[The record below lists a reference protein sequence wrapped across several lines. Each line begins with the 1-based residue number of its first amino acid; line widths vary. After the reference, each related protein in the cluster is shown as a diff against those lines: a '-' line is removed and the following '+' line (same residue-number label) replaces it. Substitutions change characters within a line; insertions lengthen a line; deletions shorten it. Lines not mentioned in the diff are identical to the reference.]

1 MGYKIFYNKIKYLAF
16 GLIILANSS
25 CIFYSFKN
33 LSPSSDGSTAI
44 SLPFIYTTLESRKA
58 TLKPECKNTLIVEN
72 CFKSSVETGLER
84 SKIEIFVEGFGE
96 TTIDVSNT
104 CIYGVAAI
112 DVHYRI
118 TAILPRPKITVICA
132 LPES

>member
-1 MGYKIFYNKIKYLAF
+1 MGYKIFYNKIKYLVF
-16 GLIILANSS
+16 GLIIAINSS
-25 CIFYSFKN
+25 CTFHSFKN
-33 LSPSSDGSTAI
+33 ISPSSDGSTA
-44 SLPFIYTTLESRKA
+44 LESRKA
-58 TLKPECKNTLIVEN
+58 TLKPECKSTLIVED
-72 CFKSSVETGLER
+72 CLKRSVETGLER
-84 SKIEIFVEGFGE
+84 STVEIFVEAFVPP
-96 TTIDVSNT
+96 IDVSDT

>member
-1 MGYKIFYNKIKYLAF
+1 MEYKIFYNKIKYLAF

-33 LSPSSDGSTAI
+33 LSPSSDGSTA
-44 SLPFIYTTLESRKA
+44 LESRKA

-84 SKIEIFVEGFGE
+84 STVESFVEGFE
-96 TTIDVSNT
+96 KTTIDVSDT

>member
-1 MGYKIFYNKIKYLAF
+1 MRYRILYNKIKYLVF
-16 GLIILANSS
+16 GLIISINSS
-25 CIFYSFKN
+25 CIFHSFKN
-33 LSPSSDGSTAI
+33 VSPSSDGSTA
-44 SLPFIYTTLESRKA
+44 LESRKV
-58 TLKPECKNTLIVEN
+58 TLKPECKNTLIVED
-72 CFKSSVETGLER
+72 CSKRPVETGLKR
-84 SKIEIFVEGFGE
+84 SKIEIFVEGFGK
-96 TTIDVSNT
+96 TTIDVSDT

>member
-1 MGYKIFYNKIKYLAF
+1 MMYRILNNKIKYLVF
-16 GLIILANSS
+16 GLIISINSS

-33 LSPSSDGSTAI
+33 VSPNSDGSTA
-44 SLPFIYTTLESRKA
+44 LESRKA
-58 TLKPECKNTLIVEN
+58 TLKPECKNTLIVED
-72 CFKSSVETGLER
+72 CFKRPVETGLKR
-84 SKIEIFVEGFGE
+84 SKIEIFVEGFGK
-96 TTIDVSNT
+96 TTIDVSDT

-112 DVHYRI
+112 DVQYRI

>member
-1 MGYKIFYNKIKYLAF
+1 MFRVTLFISALLFLN
-16 GLIILANSS
+16 S
-25 CIFYSFKN
+25 CIFHSVKN
-33 LSPSSDGSTAI
+33 SGSSSNKTTALAPSKAI
-44 SLPFIYTTLESRKA
+44 
-58 TLKPECKNTLIVEN
+58 LKPECKNTLIVED
-72 CFKSSVETGLER
+72 CYKRSVETGLKR

-96 TTIDVSNT
+96 TIIDVSNT

-118 TAILPRPKITVICA
+118 TAVLPRPKITVICA

>member
-1 MGYKIFYNKIKYLAF
+1 MARTHVL
-16 GLIILANSS
+16 
-25 CIFYSFKN
+25 
-33 LSPSSDGSTAI
+33 
-44 SLPFIYTTLESRKA
+44 TTLRNFFLGETTKNSHFAATKVG
-58 TLKPECKNTLIVEN
+58 TLKPDCKNTLIVQN

-84 SKIEIFVEGFGE
+84 SKIEIFVEAFVPP
-96 TTIDVSNT
+96 IDVSDT

-118 TAILPRPKITVICA
+118 TAITPRPKITVICA

>member
-1 MGYKIFYNKIKYLAF
+1 MIFYNKFNYLVF
-16 GLIILANSS
+16 GLIISINSS

-33 LSPSSDGSTAI
+33 ISPSSDGSTA
-44 SLPFIYTTLESRKA
+44 LESRKA
-58 TLKPECKNTLIVEN
+58 TLKPECKSTLIVED
-72 CFKSSVETGLER
+72 CFKRPVETGLKR
-84 SKIEIFVEGFGE
+84 SKIEIFVEGYGK
-96 TTIDVSNT
+96 TSIDVSNT

>member
-1 MGYKIFYNKIKYLAF
+1 MGYKIFYNKIKYLVF
-16 GLIILANSS
+16 GLIIAINSS
-25 CIFYSFKN
+25 CIFYSVKN
-33 LSPSSDGSTAI
+33 SGSSLNKITALAPSKAI
-44 SLPFIYTTLESRKA
+44 
-58 TLKPECKNTLIVEN
+58 LKPECKNILIVEN
-72 CFKSSVETGLER
+72 CYKRSVETGLER

-118 TAILPRPKITVICA
+118 TAVLPRPKITVICA